1 MKKILSIG
9 IVALLLVNLISIT
22 ALADASADP
31 GIYNVTVANAFQN
44 TVSYE
49 AQDAN
54 GNAVTARAADLDGVA
69 AAEFFANAVKLKITI
84 SNVSDGGFYLILA
97 QNDDDGVPKESNIA
111 YIDQATAAEGKVT
124 FTVYPKSLSSG
135 STYYVY
141 LSSSASGREELLR
154 FNYYQSYTLGD
165 VDENGKLSSN
175 DALFALQAAAGKRT
189 LSENARLAADAD
201 KNGKLSSND
210 ALFILQAAAGKRTL
224 Q

>member
-1 MKKILSIG
+1 MRKFFSIG
-9 IVALLLVNLISIT
+9 IVALLLVNLVSVT
-22 ALADASADP
+22 ALAASSADP
-31 GIYNVTVANAFQN
+31 GIYDVTLSSGYDVTYKAL
-44 TVSYE
+44 
-49 AQDAN
+49 DKD
-54 GNAVTARAADLDGVA
+54 GNEVTGQ
-69 AAEFFANAVKLKITI
+69 AAELGGTSPAKFFANAVKLKVTI
-84 SNVSDGGFYLILA
+84 SGLEDEFQLILA
-97 QNDDDGVPKESNIA
+97 QSEYGVPTQSNIV
-111 YIDQATAAEGKVT
+111 YIDQETSADGKVE

-141 LSSSASGREELLR
+141 LANASGRRELLT
-154 FNYYQSYTLGD
+154 FKYYQSYMLGD

>member
-1 MKKILSIG
+1 MRKFFSIG
-9 IVALLLVNLISIT
+9 IVALLLVNLVSVT
-22 ALADASADP
+22 ALAASSADP
-31 GIYNVTVANAFQN
+31 GIYDVTLSSGYDVTYKAL
-44 TVSYE
+44 
-49 AQDAN
+49 DKG
-54 GNAVTARAADLDGVA
+54 GNEVTGKAAELDGTSA
-69 AAEFFANAVKLKITI
+69 EEFFANAVKLKVTI
-84 SNVSDGGFYLILA
+84 SGLEDEFQLILA
-97 QNDDDGVPKESNIA
+97 QSEDGVPTQSNIV
-111 YIDQATAAEGKVT
+111 YIDQETSANGKVE

-141 LSSSASGREELLR
+141 LANASGRRELLT
-154 FNYYQSYTLGD
+154 FKYYQSYMLGD